1 MFADEQ
7 IECGRQTELE
17 LLQLERLKKIVAWA
31 YDKSAFYRRKFK
43 AHGVAPED
51 IQSLADIGKLPF
63 VTRED
68 LRRIDALDF
77 LTLPLS
83 SVVRINHIDERNG
96 QLTKL
101 YTRGDIRNNV
111 ELMIR
116 ALMAG
121 NVLRGSVVGVQGD
134 FMDSKILDA
143 LYALESIGATI
154 VPLGT
159 DWRQWLELMELFSI
173 DTLIS
178 TPQLVM
184 QLIIQMQAFGKDIID
199 YPLTKIFCINE
210 TGIFNTLQRHIEER
224 TATKIF
230 NLYAP
235 PELGNA
241 GLLYQCTASAAQ
253 HVQEDN
259 FLIELLGFGGNEVV
273 TEDNHMGELVITTL
287 TAQALPLIRYRTG
300 QAVRRV
306 GEPCNCG
313 RTFTRLATP
322 YTKI

>member
-1 MFADEQ
+1 MLADKTEQ
-7 IECGRQTELE
+7 ARREELE
-17 LLQLERLKKIVAWA
+17 LLQLERLQKIVAWA
-31 YDKSAFYRRKFK
+31 YDKSAFYRRSFQTC
-43 AHGVAPED
+43 GVLPEN
-51 IQSLADIGKLPF
+51 IQSLADVQKLPF

-68 LRRIDALDF
+68 LRRVDAMDF

-83 SVVRINHIDERNG
+83 SIVRINHVDERTG

-101 YTRGDIRNNV
+101 YTRGDIRSNV
-111 ELMIR
+111 EMMIR
-116 ALMAG
+116 ALMAA

-134 FMDSKILDA
+134 FTESKILDV
-143 LYALESIGATI
+143 LYALESIGATV

-159 DWRQWLELMELFSI
+159 DWRQWLELMELFSV

-199 YPLTKIFCINE
+199 YPLTKIFCLND
-210 TGIFNTLQRHIEER
+210 TNIFNTLQRHIEER

-235 PELGNA
+235 PEVGNA

-253 HVQEDN
+253 HVQEDH
-259 FLIELLGFGGNEVV
+259 FLVELVNFGGNEIV
-273 TEDNHMGELVITTL
+273 TEDDHMGELVITTL

-300 QAVRRV
+300 QAVRRI
-306 GEPCNCG
+306 GESCTCG
-313 RTFTRLATP
+313 RTFTRIATP
-322 YTKI
+322 YVSS